1 MNDLSIEQR
10 QQLTDYYLGLLDESQ
25 ATQVQQLLGE
35 SAQAR
40 EFIKRVEQ
48 SLEPLKSLPEPQAPD
63 SLVALTLAR
72 VRSAAALEN
81 QPSTRGLSLVGAE
94 ESAAAPRPRLL
105 RFPELITIAAS
116 IALVVGLLV
125 PAVRDW
131 RQMSLRQNCALQQAS
146 IAMGMN
152 SYAAAHD
159 GKLPQIAENLGKT
172 WMRLDRVG
180 PKRTDTSNLFL
191 LVKLGYSKPKLFVCP
206 SVGYEPQT
214 LKYQLSGLSDF
225 PSESVVS
232 YSYQNMFGLHRP
244 GRDSPKGFAILADR
258 NPLLKLGPRPTKA
271 TLFLVN
277 ISPNHGWDPR
287 YSGQNVLRLDWSV
300 SWTTTAQA
308 GFKGDNIWLP
318 ADFGDDARAGLQ
330 GQEVPANR
338 EDSFLG
344 P

>member
-10 QQLTDYYLGLLDESQ
+10 RQLTDYYLGLLDESQ
-25 ATQVQQLLGE
+25 AAQVQQLLGE

-72 VRSAAALEN
+72 VRSAAALEPQQN
-81 QPSTRGLSLVGAE
+81 AKGLSLVGAQ
-94 ESAAAPRPRLL
+94 ESAAAARPRLL

-125 PAVRDW
+125 PAVRHW

-146 IAMGMN
+146 IGMGMS

-159 GKLPQIAENLGKT
+159 GKLPQIAEKQGQR

-191 LVKLGYSKPKLFVCP
+191 LVKSGYSKPELFVCP
-206 SVGYEPQT
+206 WVGHKAGA
-214 LKYQLSGLSDF
+214 LKYPLSELSDF

-232 YSYQNMFGLHRP
+232 YSYQNMFGLHRV
-244 GRDSPKGFAILADR
+244 GLDSPEGFAILADR
-258 NPLLKLGPRPTKA
+258 NPLLKLGPRPTPA

-277 ISPNHGWDPR
+277 ISPNHGRDR
-287 YSGQNVLRLDWSV
+287 GQNVLRLDWSV

-308 GFKGDNIWLP
+308 GFRGDNIWRP
-318 ADFGDDARAGLQ
+318 ADFAGDASAGLQ
-330 GQEVPANR
+330 GLEVPANR